1 MLLEVIFPLIGGIAL
16 LIYGI
21 HITSDG
27 IQKALAQRLKNILEK
42 TTSNPLIGVLLGFII
57 TAIIQSSS
65 ATTVIVVSLV
75 NSGLMNL
82 FQAVSIIFGANIG
95 TTITAQIIALKITKY
110 GFLIFTIGFL
120 LQFLPF
126 KRKVKYFGQFIMG
139 FGLIFIAIEI
149 TTSSV
154 SPLKNDPKI
163 KEIFLNFGRIPVFG
177 VLVGS
182 IFTMIQQS
190 SSVTVGI
197 IEALGMEGLL
207 DINSAFPMILGANI
221 GTTITAIIAS
231 VGTNIAA
238 KRTALAHVLFNIIGA
253 IVFLLILNPYINF
266 IKMLTPNT
274 VNQIANSH
282 TLFNIINTLIFLP
295 FILQFVKLIK
305 KIIPGEDVII
315 ETGVKYLNKSIL
327 KSPIVAYD
335 ALIKEVTRLSSIVEN
350 NLLCLKELIFNSNKS
365 VVRDIIQ
372 REETINYVNKEISRY
387 VPLITSLNLPE
398 KEIKMVPQILIISSQ
413 LERIGDLIDNT
424 SQLEFQR
431 IEERIPYS
439 QFAMKELLDMFN
451 YIYKNYSI
459 VKENLFFISSENF
472 ELIRNN
478 EKIIDEYE
486 DEMREH
492 HIERLKEGIC
502 SNEAGVIYLD
512 VISNLERMG
521 DHIIKIA
528 NIIYQSKNMI

>member
-1 MLLEVIFPLIGGIAL
+1 MFLKVFLPLIGGIAL
-16 LIYGI
+16 FIYGI
-21 HITSDG
+21 HITSEG
-27 IQKALAQRLKNILEK
+27 IQKALAQKLKNILEK
-42 TTSNPLIGVLLGFII
+42 TTSNPIMGVLLGFIV

-75 NSGLMNL
+75 NSGLMNP
-82 FQAVSIIFGANIG
+82 FQAVGVIFGANIG

-120 LQFLPF
+120 MQFLPF
-126 KRKVKYFGQFIMG
+126 KKRIKYFGQFIMG

-149 TTSSV
+149 MASSV

-163 KEIFLNFGRIPVFG
+163 KEIFLSLGKIPILG
-177 VLVGS
+177 LLAGL

-197 IEALGMEGLL
+197 VEALGMEGLL
-207 DINSAFPMILGANI
+207 NINSAFPIILGANI
-221 GTTITAIIAS
+221 GTTITAVIAS

-238 KRTALAHVLFNIIGA
+238 KRSALAHVLFNVIGA
-253 IVFLLILNPYINF
+253 MLFLLILNPYINF
-266 IKMLTPNT
+266 IKMITPNT

-282 TLFNIINTLIFLP
+282 TLFNVINTLIFLP
-295 FILQFVKLIK
+295 FTYQFVKLLQ
-305 KIIPGEDVII
+305 KIIPGEDIII

-335 ALIKEVTRLSSIVEN
+335 ALIKEVVRLSSIVEN
-350 NLLCLKELIFNSNKS
+350 NFLCLKELIFNSNKS
-365 VVRDIIQ
+365 ITREIAQ
-372 REETINYVNKEISRY
+372 REETINFVNKEISRY

-398 KEIKMVPQILIISSQ
+398 KEIKMVPQILTISSQ

-424 SQLEFQR
+424 SQLELQR
-431 IEERIPYS
+431 LEERIPYS
-439 QFAMKELLDMFN
+439 QYAMKELLDMFD
-451 YIYKNYSI
+451 YVHKNYSI
-459 VKENLFFISSENF
+459 VKDNLFTLNSGDF
-472 ELIRNN
+472 EEIRKN

-528 NIIYQSKNMI
+528 NIVYQTKNMI

>member
-1 MLLEVIFPLIGGIAL
+1 MFLKVILPLVGGIAL
-16 LIYGI
+16 FIYGI
-21 HITSDG
+21 HITSEG
-27 IQKALAQRLKNILEK
+27 IQKALAQKLKNILEK
-42 TTSNPLIGVLLGFII
+42 TTLNPIMGVLLGFIV

-75 NSGLMNL
+75 NSGLMNP
-82 FQAVSIIFGANIG
+82 FQAVGVIFGANIG

-120 LQFLPF
+120 MQFLPF
-126 KRKVKYFGQFIMG
+126 KKRIKYFGQFIMG

-149 TTSSV
+149 MASSV
-154 SPLKNDPKI
+154 SPLRNDPKI
-163 KEIFLNFGRIPVFG
+163 KEIFLNFGKIP
-177 VLVGS
+177 LVGILAGL

-190 SSVTVGI
+190 SSVTIGI
-197 IEALGMEGLL
+197 VEALGMQGLL
-207 DINSAFPMILGANI
+207 NINSAFPIILGANI

-238 KRTALAHVLFNIIGA
+238 KRSALAHVLFNVIGA
-253 IVFLLILNPYINF
+253 MIFLIILNPYINF
-266 IKMLTPNT
+266 IKIITNNP

-282 TLFNIINTLIFLP
+282 TLFNVINTFLFLP
-295 FILQFVKLIK
+295 FTYQFVKLIQ
-305 KIIPGEDVII
+305 KIIPGEDIII

-335 ALIKEVTRLSSIVEN
+335 ALIKEVVRLSTIVEN
-350 NLLCLKELIFNSNKS
+350 NFLCLKELIFNSNKS
-365 VVRDIIQ
+365 VTREITQ
-372 REETINYVNKEISRY
+372 REETINFVNKEISRY
-387 VPLITSLNLPE
+387 VPLITSLNLPD
-398 KEIKMVPQILIISSQ
+398 KEIKMVPQILTISSQ

-424 SQLEFQR
+424 SQLELQR
-431 IEERIPYS
+431 LEEKIPYS
-439 QFAMKELLDMFN
+439 QYAMKELLDMFDFVH
-451 YIYKNYSI
+451 KNYSI
-459 VKENLFFISSENF
+459 LKENLFSINPDNF
-472 ELIRNN
+472 DEIRNN

-521 DHIIKIA
+521 DHIIKIV
-528 NIIYQSKNMI
+528 NIVCQTKNMI

>member
-1 MLLEVIFPLIGGIAL
+1 MFLKVILPLIGGIAL
-16 LIYGI
+16 FIYGI
-21 HITSDG
+21 RIASEG
-27 IQKALAQRLKNILEK
+27 IQKALAQKLKNILEK
-42 TTSNPLIGVLLGFII
+42 TTSNPVMGVLLGFII

-75 NSGLMNL
+75 NSGLMNP
-82 FQAVSIIFGANIG
+82 FQAVGVIFGANIG

-126 KRKVKYFGQFIMG
+126 KKRVKYFGQFIMG

-149 TTSSV
+149 MASAV
-154 SPLKNDPKI
+154 SPLKNNPEVK
-163 KEIFLNFGRIPVFG
+163 KIFLQFGKIPILG
-177 VLVGS
+177 VLAGS
-182 IFTMIQQS
+182 VFTIIQQS

-197 IEALGMEGLL
+197 VEALGMEGML
-207 DINSAFPMILGANI
+207 DINSAFPLILGANI
-221 GTTITAIIAS
+221 GTTVTAVIAS
-231 VGTNIAA
+231 IGTNIAA
-238 KRTALAHVLFNIIGA
+238 KRSALAHVLFNIIGA
-253 IVFLLILNPYINF
+253 IIFLLILNPYLNF
-266 IKMLTPNT
+266 IKMITPNPI
-274 VNQIANSH
+274 NQIANSH
-282 TLFNIINTLIFLP
+282 TLFNLINTLIFLP
-295 FILQFVKLIK
+295 FTYQFVKLIQ

-335 ALIKEVTRLSSIVEN
+335 ALIKEVKRLSSIVEN
-350 NLLCLKELIFNSNKS
+350 NFLCLKELIFNNNKS
-365 VVRDIIQ
+365 IVRDITQ
-372 REETINYVNKEISRY
+372 REETINFVNKEISRY
-387 VPLITSLNLPE
+387 VPMITSLNLPE
-398 KEIKMVPQILIISSQ
+398 RELKMVPQILTISSQ

-424 SQLEFQR
+424 SQLELQR
-431 IEERIPYS
+431 LEERILYS
-439 QFAMKELLDMFN
+439 QYAMKELLDMFN
-451 YIYKNYSI
+451 FVYKNYSI
-459 VKENLFFISSENF
+459 IKENLFSIKYENL
-472 ELIRNN
+472 EEIRNN
-478 EKIIDEYE
+478 ERIIDEYE

-528 NIIYQSKNMI
+528 NIVYQTKNMI

>member
-1 MLLEVIFPLIGGIAL
+1 LFLEVILPLIGGIAL
-16 LIYGI
+16 FIYGI

-27 IQKALAQRLKNILEK
+27 IQKALAQKLKNILEK
-42 TTSNPLIGVLLGFII
+42 TTSNPVMGALLGFIV

-65 ATTVIVVSLV
+65 ATTIIVVSLV

-82 FQAVSIIFGANIG
+82 LQAVGVIFGANIG

-149 TTSSV
+149 MTSSV
-154 SPLKNDPKI
+154 SPLKDDPKI
-163 KEIFLNFGRIPVFG
+163 KELFLNFGKIPILG
-177 VLVGS
+177 LLAGL

-207 DINSAFPMILGANI
+207 DINAAFPLILGANI
-221 GTTITAIIAS
+221 GTTITAVIAS
-231 VGTNIAA
+231 VGTHISA

-253 IVFLLILNPYINF
+253 IIFLLILNPYINF
-266 IKMLTPNT
+266 VKMLTPNT

-282 TLFNIINTLIFLP
+282 TLFNVINTLIFLP
-295 FILQFVKLIK
+295 FINQFVKLIQ
-305 KIIPGEDVII
+305 KIIPGEEVII

-335 ALIKEVTRLSSIVEN
+335 ALIKEVTRLLSIVEN
-350 NLLCLKELIFNSNKS
+350 NLLCLKELIFNNNKS
-365 VVRDIIQ
+365 VVKDIAQ
-372 REETINYVNKEISRY
+372 REETINFVNKEISKY

-398 KEIKMVPQILIISSQ
+398 KELKMVPQILIISSQ

-424 SQLEFQR
+424 TQLELQR
-431 IEERIPYS
+431 LEDRIVYS
-439 QFAMKELLDMFN
+439 QYAMEELLNMFN
-451 YIYKNYSI
+451 YIYQNFSI
-459 VKENLFFISSENF
+459 IKENLFSISLENF
-472 ELIRNN
+472 EVIRNN

-492 HIERLKEGIC
+492 HIERLEKGIC
-502 SNEAGVIYLD
+502 STEAGVIYLD

-528 NIIYQSKNMI
+528 NIVYQSKNMI